1 MSLFRIQSLVVA
13 TWAMFA
19 GAASAE
25 VVLSPKHIYMM
36 TPSVEQVYGSYVF
49 FAEAAADEKA
59 AIEVMLPKEQM
70 DFGPQ
75 EGLTKEE
82 MTLSPERGLVVDRT
96 FAAGSNLM
104 VVGFVA
110 PAKGGE
116 AILTLEPHKGVKV
129 IEVMA
134 PVGAMKMETAGW
146 ESLGAMEFVGRQ
158 FDTWRLTLSGD
169 MTESIS
175 FVMSGVT
182 TGRTTYWQIGLVAA
196 VVLAAAAVWLA
207 FRTRP
212 KIGELVI

>member
-1 MSLFRIQSLVVA
+1 MRSMKMCATMFVA
-13 TWAMFA
+13 TIA
-19 GAASAE
+19 GNASAE
-25 VVLSPKHIYMM
+25 VVLSPKHIYMI

-49 FAEAAADEKA
+49 FAEASADEKA
-59 AIEVMLPKEQM
+59 ALEVMLPREQM

-82 MTLSPERGLVVDRT
+82 LSLSPERGLVVDRT

-116 AILTLEPHKGVKV
+116 AQLTLEPHKGVKV

-134 PVGAMKMETAGW
+134 PVGALKMKTSGW
-146 ESLGAMEFVGRQ
+146 ESLGAVEFVGRE
-158 FDTWRLTLSGD
+158 FDTWRYTFSED
-169 MTESIS
+169 MKEKIS
-175 FVMSGVT
+175 FTMTGVT
-182 TGRTTYWQIGLVAA
+182 KGRSAYWQIALLAA
-196 VVLAAAAVWLA
+196 VILAAAAVWLA